1 MIDRNSTSNRASDRA
16 SDRAGNGVGNSAD
29 DTGECYHVLLV
40 EDNPGDVGLIR
51 RGLARQQPLTHLHVT
66 KDGVQA
72 LDFLRRS
79 AAGVAPRPDLI
90 LLDLNLP
97 QMDGCEL
104 LQQIKE
110 DAALRSIP
118 VVVLSS
124 SQAEADVARSYAHS
138 ANCYITKPLDL
149 EQYLAVIGAVQHF
162 WLTIAQLPRS
172 KPHHA

>member
-1 MIDRNSTSNRASDRA
+1 MMERSSASDSA
-16 SDRAGNGVGNSAD
+16 SKAD
-29 DTGECYHVLLV
+29 ECYHVLLV

-51 RGLARQQPLTHLHVT
+51 RGLAHGQLPTHLHVAR
-66 KDGVQA
+66 DGMQA

-79 AAGVAPRPDLI
+79 AAGAAPRPDLI

-97 QMDGCEL
+97 QMDGHEL
-104 LQQIKE
+104 LQHIKA
-110 DAALRSIP
+110 DATLRPIP

-124 SQAEADVARSYAHS
+124 SQAEADVARSYAHY

-172 KPHHA
+172 NSHA

>member
-1 MIDRNSTSNRASDRA
+1 MMERSSTSQST
-16 SDRAGNGVGNSAD
+16 SESAGKLE
-29 DTGECYHVLLV
+29 ECYHVLLV

-51 RGLARQQPLTHLHVT
+51 RGLAHRQPPTHLHVT
-66 KDGVQA
+66 RDGVQA

-79 AAGVAPRPDLI
+79 AAGGAPRPDLI

-97 QMDGCEL
+97 QMDGHEL

-110 DAALRSIP
+110 DAALKSIP

-124 SQAEADVARSYAHS
+124 SQAEGDVARSYAEY

-149 EQYLAVIGAVQHF
+149 EQYLAVIAAVQHF
-162 WLTIAQLPRS
+162 WLVIAQLPRS
-172 KPHHA
+172 KPHA